1 MSFQEKFDSLKS
13 LTKKDSSEICK
24 NNGLRGYSK
33 FKQKDLARFMAKNL
47 DLTTEEVEDL
57 VGSYWED
64 KLVSKIKDAEDYILR
79 KDVFIENFDNDLIKA
94 KVGQYDLTIYN
105 LGEKNFKYICDGGCN
120 DFNYQVKNDKYPF
133 CKHYPAVI
141 AELIYEGKLDVLKI
155 APNYISGV
163 TLKALNDIVETR
175 RREDGIINPRG
186 RDIDNTL
193 CNLKNDLIEI
203 SRQNDKL
210 ARSKYHE
217 PYDKVFETLVNEAF
231 QLLEFETIPQRR
243 EQGWDL
249 LVLGTYAPKPYMA
262 VVECKTSKSGVY
274 DHLVH
279 NPDYLYRL
287 KDYCLDMVKDK
298 LMGVYKDYMKYLV
311 IVAPEFPD
319 DIVKYNLNFKNMT
332 GGIQLSFLPVSS
344 LLYLVERYRENPI
357 LTHYLSECLFH
368 QGIVTKGDIDKLFV
382 KSEDHIEMLIVAAKE
397 SLRNEW
403 CDVNKCHAD
412 AFYIKLD
419 EIMLKKIIDGVLSV
433 LQPHLLKQGI
443 NEGLGVKTISIKHD
457 YYKIWNI
464 VLKALVEE
472 FTLILEEQSLL
483 QTKRSDLK
491 EDIIKYLEI

>member
-13 LTKKDSSEICK
+13 LTKKDLSEICK
-24 NNGLRGYSK
+24 SNGLKGYSK
-33 FKQKDLARFMAKNL
+33 FKQKDLARFVAENL
-47 DLTTEEVEDL
+47 DLAPDKVIEL
-57 VGSYWED
+57 VNCFWED
-64 KLVSKIKDAEDYILR
+64 KMVSKIKDAEDYILR
-79 KDVFIENFDNDLIKA
+79 KDVLILNSDNELIQA
-94 KVGQYDLTIYN
+94 KVGKYDVMIYN
-105 LGEKNFKYICDGGCN
+105 LGEKNFKYICEGGCN

-141 AELIYEGKLDVLKI
+141 AELIYEGKLDVVKT
-155 APNYISGV
+155 APNHISGV
-163 TLKALNDIVETR
+163 TLNALNDIIETR
-175 RREDGIINPRG
+175 RREDGIITPRG

-193 CNLKNDLIEI
+193 CNLKDDLVEI
-203 SRQNDKL
+203 SLQNSKL
-210 ARSKYHE
+210 ARDKYHE
-217 PYDKVFETLVNEAF
+217 SYDKVFESLVNEAF

-249 LVLGTYAPKPYMA
+249 LVLGTYAPKPYMV
-262 VVECKTSKSGVY
+262 VVECKTAKSGVY

-311 IVAPEFPD
+311 IVAPDFPD

-357 LTHYLSECLFH
+357 LTHYVSECLFH
-368 QGIVTKGDIDKLFV
+368 QGIISKDDIDKLFV
-382 KSEDHIEMLIVAAKE
+382 RSEEHIEKLIVAAKE
-397 SLRNEW
+397 SLRNEL

-412 AFYIKLD
+412 ECYIKLD
-419 EIMLKKIIDGVLSV
+419 EIMLKRIIDGVLSA
-433 LQPHLLKQGI
+433 LQPYLLKQGI
-443 NEGLGVKTISIKHD
+443 NEGIGVKTISIKHD
-457 YYKIWNI
+457 YYKIWNR
-464 VLKALVEE
+464 VLKALTEE